1 MVSAKHELGLIRLWH
16 DRPTWPA
23 FGLRLCFGVFYRI
36 NLSTLQQ
43 VFQANFSLFIPYLY
57 FVNHCVSF
65 NLLVEKP
72 DWMYFIQFP
81 TLIVRSLDEKE
92 IASKIK
98 SIETITTSLLKTANQ
113 DPSENEWA
121 FLQMEWYRICDQKQ
135 RSYHLGRW
143 FVPK

>member
-1 MVSAKHELGLIRLWH
+1 M
-16 DRPTWPA
+16 
-23 FGLRLCFGVFYRI
+23 
-36 NLSTLQQ
+36 
-43 VFQANFSLFIPYLY
+43 
-57 FVNHCVSF
+57 NHCVSF

-113 DPSENEWA
+113 DPSENE
-121 FLQMEWYRICDQKQ
+121 
-135 RSYHLGRW
+135 
-143 FVPK
+143 